1 LAAGQLHTIRKDNHM
16 TWTYNQE
23 DFVETPKDM
32 EGFVYLITNL
42 VNGKKYIGKKHFWTR
57 QKDRKTGRRKK
68 KESDWMNYFGSCDE
82 LIADVKVLGKDKF
95 SREILYICPH
105 KKSMSYYETMEQF
118 KRDVILKEDYYNTNV
133 EGKFFS
139 SEVERIYEIVLK
151 SSKCL

>member
-1 LAAGQLHTIRKDNHM
+1 M

-42 VNGKKYIGKKHFWTR
+42 VNNKKYIGKKHFWTR

-68 KESDWMNYFGSCDE
+68 KESDWRDYMGSCDQ
-82 LIADVKVLGKDKF
+82 LIADVKELGKDKF